1 LSALEK
7 LSKSG
12 IEAQVQKAVAKHET
26 AFLKKRLNMK
36 ATHKKSRARMTKKDM
51 GYAKL
56 FTQEDVNTALEEYN
70 VKQRKLAELVVKKEE
85 KGKGK
90 KREKNKGKKVVR
102 EVTALP
108 TTPVASGCGSGT
120 QVSDSEG

>member
-1 LSALEK
+1 
-7 LSKSG
+7 
-12 IEAQVQKAVAKHET
+12 
-26 AFLKKRLNMK
+26 MK

-56 FTQEDVNTALEEYN
+56 FTQENVNTALEEYN
-70 VKQRKLAELVVKKEE
+70 VKQRKLAELVAKKEE

-90 KREKNKGKKVVR
+90 KRKKNKGKKVVR
-102 EVTALP
+102 GVTVLP
-108 TTPVASGCGSGT
+108 TTPVALRCGSGT